1 MSGVLSKLILIFA
14 FVFQSTLAVG
24 SINYKLADLPD
35 FHGDDGYG
43 DMLEDEY
50 VTFTPTSTNRP
61 TDANLIPVVFSLNS
75 VTGWFN
81 DDVNLMND
89 YVLVSLMDSFWDE
102 YDCSWSRYIYPVLW
116 INVTESNY
124 IPDDELLLDI
134 ETSDNWYSQLDD
146 IRILSEQTVNA
157 GSWLFLDISQSVVQV
172 DGFLYKWRQ
181 TAGKEVLIN
190 RPHSIGAWV
199 KTPRNITRDE
209 ILEFELMVTGD
220 KGKYIIVK
228 HTVFLTAIENSPAQ
242 LDHSTLTRHSQP

>member
-1 MSGVLSKLILIFA
+1 VSGVLSKLILIFV

-24 SINYKLADLPD
+24 SIHYKRADLPD
-35 FHGDDGYG
+35 FHRDDGYG
-43 DMLEDEY
+43 DILEDEY
-50 VTFTPTSTNRP
+50 VKFIPTSTNRP

-116 INVTESNY
+116 INVTESNH

-134 ETSDNWYSQLDD
+134 ETSDSLYSELDD

-157 GSWLFLDISQSVVQV
+157 GNWLFLDVTQSVVQV

-190 RPHSIGAWV
+190 RSDYIRAWV
-199 KTPRNITRDE
+199 QTPSNITRDE
-209 ILEFELMVTGD
+209 ILEFELMVTDD

-228 HTVFLTAIENSPAQ
+228 HTVFLTAIENGLAQ
-242 LDHSTLTRHSQP
+242 RDHYTLTNHSQD